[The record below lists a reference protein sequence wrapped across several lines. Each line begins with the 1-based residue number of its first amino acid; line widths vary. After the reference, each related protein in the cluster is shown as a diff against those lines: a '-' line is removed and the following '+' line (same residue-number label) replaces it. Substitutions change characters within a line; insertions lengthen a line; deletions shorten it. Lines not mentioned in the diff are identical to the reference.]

1 MGLRGWLSAAA
12 GACLAPGVAG
22 PASASVLVSHGR
34 VSGVFPACYATGN
47 TAGRGGPCVNT
58 LFHAEVAAAGGAAV

>member
-1 MGLRGWLSAAA
+1 MAFCHRRSVPGPWLRLAA
-12 GACLAPGVAG
+12 PV
-22 PASASVLVSHGR
+22 SVPVSHGR